1 MRWFRL
7 YTDIL
12 DDPKMFELSDFQF
25 TIFIKLMALA
35 SKMENGGRI
44 DLQESAIKWSIHCQ
58 VPGQSLSKALLKL
71 HQLGV
76 ISDSKP
82 PFEFINWDKRQY
94 TSEQKQQNRHR
105 DKRENAGL
113 PRNRWINPR
122 IRAAV
127 FIRDNN
133 QCVNCGET
141 ENLTIDHIVSELRG
155 GNNSEENLQV
165 LCRACNA
172 KKRDFPNELLKRES
186 AKDIYLTSKGT
197 RKAPISTDTD
207 TETESDTEKDLKPLG
222 HSSSNHDF
230 FERFWSQYPRKEKKK
245 NAVEAWA
252 RLKLTDED
260 FSLVMA
266 SLARQKMSDQ
276 WTRDGGKFIPHP
288 TTWLNGRRWEDEGI
302 QGDYATSAPGSPAT
316 KFEKNMAVLDEA
328 LKKAKGEGSNGGQG
342 NGGERLE
349 GVGNNL
355 SRAERERGVRG
366 NLPGAS
372 GGSAGRGSHK
382 GGQGVPA
389 AVPVLSDDSGDQGA
403 GGADS
408 SGVEP

>member
-12 DDPKMFELSDFQF
+12 EDPKMYELSEFEF
-25 TIFIKLMALA
+25 AMMIKMMALA
-35 SKMENGGRI
+35 SKLDDGGRI
-44 DLQESAIKWSIHCQ
+44 AVGDSALKGLVCSSTRGRTAVQ
-58 VPGQSLSKALLKL
+58 VLPTLFRLNIISSPKL
-71 HQLGV
+71 
-76 ISDSKP
+76 
-82 PFEFINWDKRQY
+82 PFTFLNWEKRQY
-94 TSEQKQQNRHR
+94 KSDDSSGRVQKHR
-105 DKRENAGL
+105 EMKRYSN
-113 PRNRWINPR
+113 
-122 IRAAV
+122 
-127 FIRDNN
+127 
-133 QCVNCGET
+133 
-141 ENLTIDHIVSELRG
+141 G
-155 GNNSEENLQV
+155 GV
-165 LCRACNA
+165 TPP
-172 KKRDFPNELLKRES
+172 D
-186 AKDIYLTSKGT
+186 
-197 RKAPISTDTD
+197 TDTD
-207 TETESDTEKDLKPLG
+207 TETEKDLKPIG

-252 RLKLTDED
+252 RLNLTDED
-260 FSLVMA
+260 FYLVMA

-302 QGDYATSAPGSPAT
+302 QGDYATTAPGSPAT